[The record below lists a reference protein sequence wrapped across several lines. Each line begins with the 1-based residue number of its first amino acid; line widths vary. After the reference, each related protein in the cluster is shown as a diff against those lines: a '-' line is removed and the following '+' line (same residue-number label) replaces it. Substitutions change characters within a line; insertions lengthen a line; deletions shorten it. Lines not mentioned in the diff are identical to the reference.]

1 MSVTG
6 TRNALQAPSE
16 LTKEEKLEQLEKV
29 LQSRILHGSESLRAF
44 LRYVVLKAV
53 DHQEGDLK
61 EYTIATEVF
70 GRNSNYD
77 PRSDSVVRVQAGRL
91 RSKLHEYYEGE
102 GKADKVLID
111 LPKGHYAPVFTPRD
125 QPDLRVAQAADPG
138 VVAIDQT
145 QPKKDKWTRIA
156 FAVCVLLLLIAV
168 GLAVRYRSD
177 ASKLAESIRT
187 KTEPHDLQALG
198 SLWGDFFRSSEPIL
212 LVFSNTLFEGTAETG
227 MKLVK
232 PWDSPVPSSGSPAGL
247 QGSGSQKQQPH
258 VLTEH
263 YTGTGEVMG
272 AYFLGDL
279 FARMDRPLRVKRSLL
294 LNWEDL
300 KTTNIV
306 VLGSP
311 AENYLL
317 RNLPQEQDFVFRST
331 KDQRGNSTFGLV
343 NTKPRPGEQ
352 EFYLATQEGPSRS
365 QIAEDYAL
373 ISMLQGLEADRRL
386 LILAGVTTFGTQA
399 AAEYVTKPEY
409 IKELTTSLNTSS
421 LGEPPQLPA
430 YYQVVIKV
438 KVNGGVPVHI
448 SYVTHHALP

>member
-6 TRNALQAPSE
+6 TRNALQSSDE
-16 LTKEEKLEQLEKV
+16 LTREEKLEQLEKV
-29 LQSRILHGSESLRAF
+29 LQSRNLHGSESLRAF
-44 LRYVVLKAV
+44 LRFVVLKAV

-70 GRNSNYD
+70 GRNNNYD

-111 LPKGHYAPVFTPRD
+111 LPKGHYAPMFSARPEAEIGQVSQIEIGPAAEEKSPPKGNWIR
-125 QPDLRVAQAADPG
+125 LALAVSVILLVAAI
-138 VVAIDQT
+138 VVAT
-145 QPKKDKWTRIA
+145 K
-156 FAVCVLLLLIAV
+156 
-168 GLAVRYRSD
+168 YRGD
-177 ASKLAESIRT
+177 ASRLSESLGT
-187 KTEPHDLQALG
+187 KTEEYDLQALG

-247 QGSGSQKQQPH
+247 RSSESQNQKTQ

-272 AYFLGDL
+272 AFFLGDL

-317 RNLPQEQDFVFRST
+317 RNLPQEQDFLFRST
-331 KDQRGNSTFGLV
+331 KDQRGNTTFGLV
-343 NTKPRPGEQ
+343 NTKARPGEQ

-409 IKELTTSLNTSS
+409 IKELTANMNTAPP
-421 LGEPPQLPA
+421 GEPPQLPA

-438 KVNGGVPVHI
+438 KVNGGVPVHL
-448 SYVTHHALP
+448 SYVTHHALR